1 MGSFGAHEELQ
12 LLLLLVAAAGLL
24 LLADPLRIPYPILLV
39 VGGLALGFIPFM
51 PTVTLPPDAVIF
63 GILPPLLYSAAFN
76 TGLRDLKRNLRPIS
90 LLAIGLVALTMVVV
104 AVAAHYVIGLSWPVS
119 FVLGAVVSPTDPLAA
134 TSIAR
139 RFGVPRRAIAIV
151 EGESLVNDGTAL
163 VLFRFAVVAVVTGSF
178 SLLHAAG
185 DFVWTVLGGIAVGL
199 VLGRVIRFI
208 RYRLNNPP
216 LEITIAFLT
225 GYVVF
230 LPAAAIG
237 VSGVLAVV
245 TAGVYMG
252 WHTPELTTVDTR
264 LQGEGFWAVFNFLL
278 NALLFGLVGLQL
290 RPILDQLHGRSWQ
303 ELVGYAAL
311 LWFVVVAARFVFGF
325 PIAYVPRWIS
335 GSLRERDPTPP
346 WQFISFIG
354 WAGMRGGITLAAAL
368 AIPLTVDSGAAFPE
382 RSLVV
387 FLAFSVVLST
397 LVIQGLTLPAVVR
410 VLKLERDDLDERED
424 AKARIHAVDAG
435 LARLEELVDEDWV
448 REDTAERMRGA
459 YNFRR
464 TRFGARLDG
473 SDDDGI
479 EMRSQDY
486 QRLRRELLNAERGAV
501 VALRNEGKISE
512 DVMQRVTRDLDLE
525 DSRLDARRRLRCRPQ
540 DARALLVRPSETT
553 GRSAGIVTYAA
564 KTAAGRARP
573 SRSASAGRAAASGRR
588 STRGR
593 GRASRPSRSRSRGAP
608 ARSRSA
614 RA

>member
-311 LWFVVVAARFVFGF
+311 LWFVVIAARFVFGF

-525 DSRLDARRRLRCRPQ
+525 DSRLD
-540 DARALLVRPSETT
+540 V
-553 GRSAGIVTYAA
+553 
-564 KTAAGRARP
+564 
-573 SRSASAGRAAASGRR
+573 
-588 STRGR
+588 
-593 GRASRPSRSRSRGAP
+593 
-608 ARSRSA
+608 
-614 RA
+614 